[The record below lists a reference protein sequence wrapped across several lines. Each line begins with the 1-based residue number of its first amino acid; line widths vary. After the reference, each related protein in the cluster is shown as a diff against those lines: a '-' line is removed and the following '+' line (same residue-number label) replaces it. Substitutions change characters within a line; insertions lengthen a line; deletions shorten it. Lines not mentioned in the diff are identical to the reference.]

1 MPMRLNGRTS
11 MPRHARASGMEDRA
25 RKNLVHPGKV
35 REGGKEDLRE
45 SAGVFVVKEM
55 ENWRG
60 ETTHQNPH
68 QNSLRL
74 WQVSFGRETRDLV
87 VPWPSWAGGI
97 ADEAFEYE
105 FCSHAR
111 VSFVGR
117 RQRTLANVPIRD
129 EFRTHTSRADIR
141 VSIGMMPDAKWR
153 GGQRFSWFKV
163 ILTQR
168 RVFDIP
174 TVFEVLLIIMFRAVG
189 ASEAILKTGGRS
201 GGATDKLG
209 FPHRASLEIGGNPRA
224 QPPSDPTSATRM
236 LTSVCQERTIRTDSG
251 QLTVRT
257 GSGQRTLGTDSQR
270 LAV

>member
-1 MPMRLNGRTS
+1 MRLNGRTS

-87 VPWPSWAGGI
+87 VPWPRWAGGN
-97 ADEAFEYE
+97 AHWQMFQFEMN
-105 FCSHAR
+105 S
-111 VSFVGR
+111 G
-117 RQRTLANVPIRD
+117 
-129 EFRTHTSRADIR
+129 HTPRE
-141 VSIGMMPDAKWR
+141 
-153 GGQRFSWFKV
+153 
-163 ILTQR
+163 LT
-168 RVFDIP
+168 FAS
-174 TVFEVLLIIMFRAVG
+174 LSGAVG